1 MLDGLLGRG
10 FVSKCKSLIK
20 PTKTRLEALR
30 KRAEAKQRFLKEDL
44 VKLLA
49 NGLDINAYGRTEEF
63 LAGLC
68 LLSHYDF
75 IEYTCDFILKNL
87 SIMQK
92 QRECPE
98 NCREAVG
105 SLMFAAARFSD
116 LPELRDLRDAFQ
128 DRYGNSIEHFV
139 NQVFVDKLA
148 SRPPTLEK
156 RLQLLRDIALEFS
169 IKWDSSG
176 FEQRMGSPSAFVQD
190 HNKKYGPPKVTS
202 DISKYSNGNGTNSKP
217 DKRDVISNE
226 RSNGVSD
233 GQTMHNSKGGNVST
247 REDIDK
253 NFVKQQ
259 EYNENRNRPL
269 LITREKGENN
279 DISYRGRPEHFMEKH
294 KLNQTED
301 KTPTVGSGSSS
312 HGNKSSMQNG
322 RLGTI
327 TKEGR
332 SCSKLPSSI
341 DHRSDSYMSSEP
353 NGEHHIMTSTKKVRE
368 VEADRSGSSSN
379 GKYAA
384 SIHTMQNGRMT
395 TIAKEEEQNTLF
407 RGKSELSVNSS
418 KLPGGFDG
426 RSDSS
431 TSNEHDSRLD
441 IAMSKR
447 KVGEEE
453 ADRFKSYHSSPR
465 PPPYLKIKDN
475 AIPVPYIIKSK
486 VSNDEPV
493 VPLPYKGSAAASSHM
508 NQKEEDHPHRE
519 VGFGPTRVNGHYFEK
534 EPTYQNDTPLPKPRS
549 TRRKHSKS
557 SSTHYDDE
565 KIEDTGIVKKSSSSN
580 DEAVFSLLHK
590 GNAVANTHMNQK
602 EDHPHREEGFGP
614 TRVNGHHH
622 EKEPIYQN
630 DIPLPKP
637 RSTRRKQSKSLST
650 HYDDEKIEDIGIVK
664 KSSSSRKKEHSRKGL
679 QLLFDD
685 EHHEKDEEERMMD
698 KLLLHYSKKPS
709 DFDVGKLRKKS
720 QAHASNHKDSS
731 GINQQ
736 HVRSRDG
743 PDVNPEMVPL
753 PTRSVS
759 LPREQTAPQVPTKV
773 YARANS
779 FQPDNMARH
788 VHPKLP
794 DYDDLAAQFA
804 AMRGR

>member
-44 VKLLA
+44 AKLLA

-169 IKWDSSG
+169 IRWDSRG
-176 FEQRMGSPSAFVQD
+176 FEQRMASSLAFVQD
-190 HNKKYGPPKVTS
+190 QNKKYGPPKITS
-202 DISKYSNGNGTNSKP
+202 DISKCSNGNGTNSKS
-217 DKRDVISNE
+217 DKRDVISKE
-226 RSNGVSD
+226 RSNSVSD
-233 GQTMHNSKGGNVST
+233 GQTVHNSKGGNVST
-247 REDIDK
+247 RDDMDK
-253 NFVKQQ
+253 KFVKRQ
-259 EYNENRNRPL
+259 EYDDNRNRPL
-269 LITREKGENN
+269 LISREKGENS
-279 DISYRGRPEHFMEKH
+279 DISYRGRPEHYVEKH
-294 KLNQTED
+294 RSNQKDD
-301 KTPTVGSGSSS
+301 KTLTVGSGSSS
-312 HGNKSSMQNG
+312 HGNISSIQD
-322 RLGTI
+322 RKLSAI
-327 TKEGR
+327 TKEGW
-332 SCSKLPSSI
+332 SCSRLPSGI
-341 DHRSDSYMSSEP
+341 DGRSDSSMSNEP
-353 NGEHHIMTSTKKVRE
+353 NSQHLIVTSTKKVRE
-368 VEADRSGSSSN
+368 VEADKSGSSSN

-384 SIHTMQNGRMT
+384 SIYTMQIGRMT
-395 TIAKEEEQNTLF
+395 TIANEEEQDTLF
-407 RGKSELSVNSS
+407 RGKSEVSVNFS

-431 TSNEHDSRLD
+431 ASNEHDSRLD

-453 ADRFKSYHSSPR
+453 AYRFKSYHSSPR
-465 PPPYLKIKDN
+465 PPPYVKIKDN
-475 AIPVPYIIKSK
+475 AIPAPYVKLR
-486 VSNDEPV
+486 VSNDEPG
-493 VPLPYKGSAAASSHM
+493 VPLPHKGNAVANSHM
-508 NQKEEDHPHRE
+508 NQKEEDHSYLE
-519 VGFGPTRVNGHYFEK
+519 EGFGLTRVNSHYHEK
-534 EPTYQNDTPLPKPRS
+534 EPTYQNDIPLPKPRS
-549 TRRKHSKS
+549 TRRKQSKS
-557 SSTHYDDE
+557 SLTHYDDE

-580 DEAVFSLLHK
+580 NEAVISLLHK
-590 GNAVANTHMNQK
+590 GNAVANTHMNHK
-602 EDHPHREEGFGP
+602 EHHTHREEGFGP
-614 TRVNGHHH
+614 PRLNGHHH
-622 EKEPIYQN
+622 EKEPNYQN

-637 RSTRRKQSKSLST
+637 RSSRRKQSKSMST

-664 KSSSSRKKEHSRKGL
+664 KSSSSRKKEHPRKGL

-720 QAHASNHKDSS
+720 QAHASNHIDSS
-731 GINQQ
+731 GIKLQ

-743 PDVNPEMVPL
+743 PDVNSEMVPPPTSQITWHVMCIPSCQITMTWL
-753 PTRSVS
+753 PS
-759 LPREQTAPQVPTKV
+759 LQPCEDDKV
-773 YARANS
+773 VCASRTLDIS
-779 FQPDNMARH
+779 RLH
-788 VHPKLP
+788 I
-794 DYDDLAAQFA
+794 FA
-804 AMRGR
+804 WALC

>member
-1 MLDGLLGRG
+1 M
-10 FVSKCKSLIK
+10 
-20 PTKTRLEALR
+20 RLEALR

-44 VKLLA
+44 AKLLA

-75 IEYTCDFILKNL
+75 IEYTCDFLLKNL

-148 SRPPTLEK
+148 SRPPTLDK

-169 IKWDSSG
+169 IKWDSHG
-176 FEQRMGSPSAFVQD
+176 FEQRMASPSAFVQD
-190 HNKKYGPPKVTS
+190 QNKKYGPPKVTS
-202 DISKYSNGNGTNSKP
+202 DISKYSNGNGTNSKS
-217 DKRDVISNE
+217 DKRDVISKE
-226 RSNGVSD
+226 RSNSVSD
-233 GQTMHNSKGGNVST
+233 EQTIHNSKGGNMSA
-247 REDIDK
+247 REGMNM
-253 NFVKQQ
+253 NFVKRQ
-259 EYNENRNRPL
+259 EYNENRSRPL

-279 DISYRGRPEHFMEKH
+279 DISYRGRPEHYVEKH
-294 KLNQTED
+294 KLNQKDD

-312 HGNKSSMQNG
+312 HDNISSIQNG
-322 RLGTI
+322 RLSTK

-332 SCSKLPSSI
+332 SGSKLPSSN
-341 DHRSDSYMSSEP
+341 DKSDSYMSSEP
-353 NGEHHIMTSTKKVRE
+353 NTQHHIVASTKKVRE
-368 VEADRSGSSSN
+368 VEADRSESSSG

-384 SIHTMQNGRMT
+384 SIYTMQNGRMT
-395 TIAKEEEQNTLF
+395 TIAKEEEQSTLF

-418 KLPGGFDG
+418 KLPSGFDG

-431 TSNEHDSRLD
+431 ASNEHDSWLN

-475 AIPVPYIIKSK
+475 AIPAPYVKSK
-486 VSNDEPV
+486 VSNDELA
-493 VPLPYKGSAAASSHM
+493 VPLPYRGNAVANSHM
-508 NQKEEDHPHRE
+508 NQKEDQPHCE
-519 VGFGPTRVNGHYFEK
+519 EGFGPYYEK
-534 EPTYQNDTPLPKPRS
+534 EPIYHNDLPLPKPRS
-549 TRRKHSKS
+549 TRRKQSKS
-557 SSTHYDDE
+557 PSTHYDDE
-565 KIEDTGIVKKSSSSN
+565 KIEDTRIAKKSSSSN

-590 GNAVANTHMNQK
+590 DNAVANTHRK
-602 EDHPHREEGFGP
+602 EHHPHPEEGFGP
-614 TRVNGHHH
+614 TRVNGHHR
-622 EKEPIYQN
+622 EKEATYHN

-637 RSTRRKQSKSLST
+637 RSSRRKQSKSLST
-650 HYDDEKIEDIGIVK
+650 NYDDEKIEDIGTVK
-664 KSSSSRKKEHSRKGL
+664 KSSGSRKKEHSRKGL

-720 QAHASNHKDSS
+720 PAHASNHIDSS
-731 GINQQ
+731 GIKLQ
-736 HVRSRDG
+736 HVRGTDG
-743 PDVNPEMVPL
+743 PDVNPEMVPP

-759 LPREQTAPQVPTKV
+759 LPREQTALVEPTKV

>member
-44 VKLLA
+44 AKLLA

-68 LLSHYDF
+68 MLSHYDF

-128 DRYGNSIEHFV
+128 ERYGNSIEHFV
-139 NQVFVDKLA
+139 NQKFVDKLA

-156 RLQLLRDIALEFS
+156 KLQLLRDIALEFS
-169 IKWDSSG
+169 IKWDSHG
-176 FEQRMGSPSAFVQD
+176 FEKRMGTPSALVQD
-190 HNKKYGPPKVTS
+190 QNKKNGPPKVPS
-202 DISKYSNGNGTNSKP
+202 DISKYSNGNGSESKS
-217 DKRDVISNE
+217 DKRDVISNA
-226 RSNGVSD
+226 RSHSVAD
-233 GQTMHNSKGGNVST
+233 GKTIRNSKEGNVST
-247 REDIDK
+247 REDTDIK
-253 NFVKQQ
+253 LVKRQ
-259 EYNENRNRPL
+259 EYNGNSYRPQ
-269 LITREKGENN
+269 LITGEKVEDNEISHRGTREHYVEKYRLDQKE
-279 DISYRGRPEHFMEKH
+279 DI
-294 KLNQTED
+294 
-301 KTPTVGSGSSS
+301 TPKVGSGSSS
-312 HGNKSSMQNG
+312 RGKISLMPDG
-322 RLGTI
+322 RMNTV
-327 TKEGR
+327 TKEGQ
-332 SCSKLPSSI
+332 SCSRLPSSI
-341 DHRSDSYMSSEP
+341 DGRSDSSMGNEQNSQ
-353 NGEHHIMTSTKKVRE
+353 HHFVTSTKKVRE
-368 VEADRSGSSSN
+368 VEKYRSGSSSD

-384 SIHTMQNGRMT
+384 SIYTMQNGRMA

-407 RGKSELSVNSS
+407 HGKSEVSVNLSELLS
-418 KLPGGFDG
+418 GVDG
-426 RSDSS
+426 RSDLSA
-431 TSNEHDSRLD
+431 SNEHESRLN

-453 ADRFKSYHSSPR
+453 ADRFKSYHNTPR
-465 PPPYLKIKDN
+465 PPPYVKLKDN
-475 AIPVPYIIKSK
+475 AIPAPYVKPK
-486 VSNDEPV
+486 VSHGETVISLLDKGNALAN
-493 VPLPYKGSAAASSHM
+493 LPM
-508 NQKEEDHPHRE
+508 NQKDRHHEE
-519 VGFGPTRVNGHYFEK
+519 GFGPTPTRVNGHRHVE
-534 EPTYQNDTPLPKPRS
+534 EPT
-549 TRRKHSKS
+549 
-557 SSTHYDDE
+557 
-565 KIEDTGIVKKSSSSN
+565 
-580 DEAVFSLLHK
+580 
-590 GNAVANTHMNQK
+590 
-602 EDHPHREEGFGP
+602 
-614 TRVNGHHH
+614 
-622 EKEPIYQN
+622 YQN

-637 RSTRRKQSKSLST
+637 RSTRRKQSKSSST
-650 HYDDEKIEDIGIVK
+650 HYDDEKIEDNGIVK
-664 KSSSSRKKEHSRKGL
+664 KSSSSRRKEHSRKGL

-685 EHHEKDEEERMMD
+685 EHHQKDEEERMMD

-720 QAHASNHKDSS
+720 HAHASNHKDSS
-731 GINQQ
+731 GTKLR
-736 HVRSRDG
+736 HASRRDG
-743 PDVNPEMVPL
+743 PDVSPEMAPP

-759 LPREQTAPQVPTKV
+759 LPHEQTAPSEPTKV